1 MHNHEIFMQRAIQL
15 AENGRGWVSPNPMV
29 GCVIVHNEIIIGEG
43 WHKKYGDKH
52 AEVNAIEAVENQSLL
67 QEATVYVSLEPCSHF
82 GKTPPCADLLI
93 GKKVKRVVVGAGD
106 PNPLV
111 NGKGIKKLRDAGIE
125 VIENILADVCAEQNK
140 RFFLHH
146 QKERPY
152 IILKWAQTAD
162 SFIAQENYES
172 KWISGTLSRQLVHKW
187 RTEEDAILV
196 GRQTAL
202 HDNPQLTARDWP
214 GKQPQRVVID
224 RFLKLPESLHLFDR
238 SQPTLVY
245 NVIKHEEHTN
255 LILSRID
262 EEGFLWHL
270 TKDLHKR
277 KIQSVII
284 EGGATTLQHFI
295 DQGLWDEARIFTS
308 STIFGKGIRA
318 PHFHGILVSS
328 ETLETDII
336 QIYRNPNQV
345 YSWQKN

>member
-1 MHNHEIFMQRAIQL
+1 VHNHEIFMQRAMQL
-15 AENGRGWVSPNPMV
+15 AEHGHGWVSPNPMV
-29 GCVIVHNEIIIGEG
+29 GCVIVHDNIIIGEG

-52 AEVNAIEAVENQSLL
+52 AEVNAIASVKNEALL
-67 QEATVYVSLEPCSHF
+67 KESTVYVTLEPCSHV

-93 GKKVKRVVVGAGD
+93 EKKVKRVVVGAGD

-111 NGKGIKKLRDAGIE
+111 NGKGIQKLREAGIE
-125 VIENILADVCAEQNK
+125 VIENVLAEVCAEQNK
-140 RFFLHH
+140 RFFLLH

-162 SFIAQENYES
+162 AFIARENYES

-202 HDNPQLTARDWP
+202 HDNPKLNAREWP
-214 GKQPQRVVID
+214 GKQPQRILID
-224 RFLKLPESLHLFDR
+224 RFLKLPESLHLFDK

-245 NVIKHEEHTN
+245 NHIKHEEHEN
-255 LILSRID
+255 LILVRVD
-262 EEGFLWHL
+262 EQAFLWHL
-270 TKDLHKR
+270 MKDASKR
-277 KIQSVII
+277 KIQSIII

-308 STIFGKGIRA
+308 TTIFGKGIRA
-318 PHFHGILVSS
+318 PHFHGILVSG
-328 ETLETDII
+328 ETLETDIL
-336 QIYRNPNQV
+336 QTFKNPNQV
-345 YSWQKN
+345 YPWQKN